1 MQFFDVLF
9 GGVDD
14 GVVALFAI
22 PNIALWIATAL
33 LLWCAWIVA
42 DNARRHYLP
51 FSRALAERLDA
62 LAVVADTDSGAAAR
76 TAFSAGFAPIDA
88 ALSARGPGAS
98 ALRHAWLQYRDT
110 LIDLD
115 ADPIAATAR
124 PEGWFL
130 HLGDETRVLA
140 WWANIFVAVGLTF
153 TFLGIVAALLK
164 AVQAMG
170 ASADPTTMQAALIAL
185 LHITAAKFWTSIGGV
200 LSSIILRVVDRT
212 WHARTARRLDQLC
225 DRLEAGTV
233 PILPH
238 RVAAEQ
244 LAELRRQSALIVAQ
258 AAARGGS
265 GNGDIGGALAG
276 LADGLA
282 AANRRI
288 EGASAGAGAQIAD
301 AAHQFSHATERLT
314 ATLEALDVRV
324 GGMAEAIGTRA
335 AGAVEAAVRRSV
347 GASDDQAAT
356 LTAASDEVKT
366 LLGALARV
374 VGEMSGVFAPVRSA
388 TLSIER
394 AVSATQ
400 DIIDAA
406 AARAERSD
414 RALQATAQG
423 VDRASQAATRA
434 WETYRDR
441 FDAVDTALGEAL
453 RQIHAA
459 STDHAAALTAQTVR
473 VDQALAQAVDRLAVA
488 LDVMGD
494 LVATLDDLRG
504 DMRAT
509 R

>member
-1 MQFFDVLF
+1 MPFFDVLF
-9 GGVDD
+9 DGVDA
-14 GVVALFAI
+14 GVVALFTI

-33 LLWCAWIVA
+33 LAWCAWIVA
-42 DNARRHYLP
+42 GNARRHYLP
-51 FSRALAERLDA
+51 FSRALDARLDA
-62 LAVVADTDSGAAAR
+62 LSAVAEAEDGAEAR
-76 TAFSAGFAPIDA
+76 TAFAAGFPQIDA
-88 ALSARGPGAS
+88 ALAARGPGAA

-115 ADPIAATAR
+115 SDPIAATAR

-130 HLGDETRVLA
+130 HLGDETRILA

-170 ASADPTTMQAALIAL
+170 ASADPTTMQSALIAL

-200 LSSIILRVVDRT
+200 LSSIILRVVDRS
-212 WHARTARRLDQLC
+212 WHARTARRLDRLC

-233 PILPH
+233 LILPH

-244 LAELRRQSALIVAQ
+244 LAELRRHSALIADMP
-258 AAARGGS
+258 RPGSSGS
-265 GNGDIGGALAG
+265 GADIGGALAG

-288 EGASAGAGAQIAD
+288 EGASEGAGAQIAD
-301 AAHQFSHATERLT
+301 AAHQFARATERLT
-314 ATLEALDVRV
+314 ATLETLDVRV

-335 AGAVEAAVRRSV
+335 AENVEAAVRRST
-347 GASDDQAAT
+347 AATDDQAAT

-400 DIIDAA
+400 DMIGAA
-406 AARAERSD
+406 ASRAERSD

-423 VDRASQAATRA
+423 VDLASQAATRA

-453 RQIHAA
+453 RQIHVA
-459 STDHAAALTAQTVR
+459 STDHAAALTAQTTR
-473 VDQALAQAVDRLAVA
+473 VDAALAQAVDRLAGA
-488 LDVMGD
+488 LEVIGD

-504 DMRAT
+504 EMRAK

>member
-1 MQFFDVLF
+1 MRFFDLLF

-22 PNIALWIATAL
+22 PNIALWIATGL
-33 LLWCAWIVA
+33 FLWCAWIIVA
-42 DNARRHYLP
+42 TYRRHHRP
-51 FSRALAERLDA
+51 FSRALDLRLDA
-62 LAVVADTDSGAAAR
+62 LAIVADAEDGAAAR
-76 TAFSAGFAPIDA
+76 SAFAAGFGEIDA
-88 ALSARGPGAS
+88 TLSARGPGAA

-110 LIDLD
+110 LIDTRT
-115 ADPIAATAR
+115 DPIAATSR

-170 ASADPTTMQAALIAL
+170 SSADPTTMQAALIAL

-200 LSSIILRVVDRT
+200 LSSIVLRVFDRR
-212 WHARTARRLDQLC
+212 WHAATARRLDRLC

-233 PILPH
+233 LLLPH

-244 LAELRRQSALIVAQ
+244 LLELRRQSELIAS
-258 AAARGGS
+258 APRGGS
-265 GNGDIGGALAG
+265 PGDVGGALAG
-276 LADGLA
+276 LAEGLA

-288 EGASAGAGAQIAD
+288 EGASDGAAAQIAD
-301 AAHQFSHATERLT
+301 AAHHFSHATDRLT
-314 ATLEALDVRV
+314 ATLETLDVRV
-324 GGMAEAIGTRA
+324 GGMAEAIGARA
-335 AGAVEAAVRRSV
+335 SEGVEAAVRRSV
-347 GASDDQAAT
+347 AASDDQAAT

-394 AVSATQ
+394 AVGATQ

-423 VDRASQAATRA
+423 VDQASQAATRA

-459 STDHAAALTAQTVR
+459 STDHAAALTAQTAR
-473 VDQALAQAVDRLAVA
+473 VDQALAQAVDRLATA
-488 LDVMGD
+488 LETMGD

-504 DMRAT
+504 EMRA
-509 R
+509 RR

>member
-1 MQFFDVLF
+1 MQPFDLLF
-9 GGVDD
+9 GGVDA

-42 DNARRHYLP
+42 DNARRHYRP
-51 FSRALAERLDA
+51 FSRALDERLDA
-62 LAVVADTDSGAAAR
+62 LAPVAEAESGAAAR
-76 TAFSAGFAPIDA
+76 TAFATDFAKIDA
-88 ALSARGPGAS
+88 TLSARGPGAA

-110 LIDLD
+110 LIDVD

-200 LSSIILRVVDRT
+200 LSSIILRVFDRR
-212 WHARTARRLDQLC
+212 WHAATARRLDRLC
-225 DRLEAGTV
+225 DRIEAGTV
-233 PILPH
+233 LILPH

-244 LAELRRQSALIVAQ
+244 LFELRRQSQLLADAP
-258 AAARGGS
+258 RGG
-265 GNGDIGGALAG
+265 GPGDLGGALAG

-288 EGASAGAGAQIAD
+288 EGASDGAAAQIAE
-301 AAHQFSHATERLT
+301 AAHQFARATERLT
-314 ATLEALDVRV
+314 ATLETLDVRV
-324 GGMAEAIGTRA
+324 GGMAEAIGARA
-335 AGAVEAAVRRSV
+335 AEGVEAAVRRST
-347 GASDDQAAT
+347 GATDEQAAT

-400 DIIDAA
+400 DMIDAA
-406 AARAERSD
+406 ASRAERSD

-423 VDRASQAATRA
+423 VDQASQAATRA

-459 STDHAAALTAQTVR
+459 STDHAAALTAQTTR
-473 VDQALAQAVDRLAVA
+473 VDAALAQAVDRLATA
-488 LDVMGD
+488 LDTMGD

-504 DMRAT
+504 EMRA
-509 R
+509 RR